1 MQRPNAIT
9 MEITTFCQAN
19 CIVCVRDQIK
29 YPLSNMTQELFEK
42 TIREADSYYKAEG
55 GVNYIDLGGMGEPL
69 LDSQIESKL
78 RWLDD
83 NYPEIK
89 VGVTTNGQLLMQ
101 KKDIICKY
109 IDLLKISNYGFS
121 KESFE
126 KVHRGSLVYEDV
138 KNSIEVFLKISR
150 DERPETI
157 MSFLALKENNGEE
170 EAWREYW
177 EGKCEQIYIWRPHN
191 WAGYKESHTEQ
202 IHEKCRSCG
211 RPGNDFTIRANGD
224 VSVCCWDFN
233 RELVVGN
240 INEKTFQ
247 EICEGKELKDII
259 EMHRNKTFFEHDTI
273 CQHCDQLYDRSDSL
287 LYSSNKKFTVNMRST
302 VDNVK

>member
-1 MQRPNAIT
+1 
-9 MEITTFCQAN
+9 
-19 CIVCVRDQIK
+19 
-29 YPLSNMTQELFEK
+29 
-42 TIREADSYYKAEG
+42 
-55 GVNYIDLGGMGEPL
+55 MGEPL

-83 NYPEIK
+83 NYPGIK

-126 KVHRGSLVYEDV
+126 KVHRGSLIYEDV
-138 KNSIEVFLKISR
+138 KKGIEEFLQISK
-150 DERPETI
+150 DERPETM
-157 MSFLALKENNGEE
+157 MSFLVLKENDGEE

-177 EGKCEQIYIWRPHN
+177 EGKCDQIYIWRPHN
-191 WAGYKESHTEQ
+191 WAGYKKSHTEQ
-202 IHEKCRSCG
+202 IHEKCKSCG

-240 INEKTFQ
+240 INEKSFK
-247 EICEGKELKDII
+247 EICEGKELNDIM

-273 CQHCDQLYDRSDSL
+273 CRYCDQLYDRSDSL
-287 LYSSNKKFTVNMRST
+287 LYSSNIEFTVNMRST

>member
-19 CIVCVRDQIK
+19 CIVCVRDQIR
-29 YPLSNMTQELFEK
+29 YPLSNMTQEIFEK
-42 TIREADSYYKAEG
+42 TIREADSYYEAGG
-55 GVNYIDLGGMGEPL
+55 GVKYIDLGGMGEPL

-83 NYPEIK
+83 NYPGIK

-126 KVHRGSLVYEDV
+126 KVHRGSLIYEDV
-138 KNSIEVFLKISR
+138 KKGIEEFLQISK
-150 DERPETI
+150 DERPETM
-157 MSFLALKENNGEE
+157 MSFLVLKENDGEE

-177 EGKCEQIYIWRPHN
+177 EGKCDQIYIWRPHN
-191 WAGYKESHTEQ
+191 WAGYKKSHTEQ
-202 IHEKCRSCG
+202 IHEKCKSCG

-240 INEKTFQ
+240 INEKSFK
-247 EICEGKELKDII
+247 EICEGKELNDIM

-273 CQHCDQLYDRSDSL
+273 CRYCDQLYDRSDSL
-287 LYSSNKKFTVNMRST
+287 LYSSNIEFTVNMRST